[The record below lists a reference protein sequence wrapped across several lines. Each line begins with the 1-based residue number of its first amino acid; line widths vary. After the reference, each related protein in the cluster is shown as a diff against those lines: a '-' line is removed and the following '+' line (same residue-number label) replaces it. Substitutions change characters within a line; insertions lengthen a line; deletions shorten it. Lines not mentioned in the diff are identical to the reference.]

1 MQENSRRSV
10 VVGIRRFFAI
20 FLLFSTIQG
29 VISDY
34 EKGVPL
40 SEIIS
45 GAVLMVIIVF
55 FLVKPSKKKNKT
67 LEVENLDSEKFDE
80 LITIDENLDNMN
92 TFDVEEQFED
102 IEDIE
107 DFSDNQPTEDT
118 KNNYKQKKVRR
129 NNPINDKQNMLS
141 RIFQGKTERY

>member
-40 SEIIS
+40 SEIIP
-45 GAVLMVIIVF
+45 GAVLMVIILF

-102 IEDIE
+102 IEE
-107 DFSDNQPTEDT
+107 FSDSQQTEDT
-118 KNNYKQKKVRR
+118 KNNYKPKIVRR

>member
-40 SEIIS
+40 SEIIP

-67 LEVENLDSEKFDE
+67 LEVKNLDSEKFDE
-80 LITIDENLDNMN
+80 PISIDENFDNMN

-102 IEDIE
+102 IED
-107 DFSDNQPTEDT
+107 FSDNQPTEES

-129 NNPINDKQNMLS
+129 NNPINDKQSLLS

>member
-1 MQENSRRSV
+1 MKNV
-10 VVGIRRFFAI
+10 VRIRRFFAI

-34 EKGVPL
+34 EKGLPL
-40 SEIIS
+40 SEIIP

-55 FLVKPSKKKNKT
+55 FLVKPQKKKNKQ

-80 LITIDENLDNMN
+80 PITIDENFDNIN
-92 TFDVEEQFED
+92 PFDVEEEF
-102 IEDIE
+102 EDIE

-129 NNPINDKQNMLS
+129 NNPINDKQSLLS

>member
-34 EKGVPL
+34 DKGVPL
-40 SEIIS
+40 SEIIP
-45 GAVLMVIIVF
+45 GAVVMVILIF

-80 LITIDENLDNMN
+80 PITIDENFDNMN
-92 TFDVEEQFED
+92 TFDVEEQF
-102 IEDIE
+102 EDIE

-129 NNPINDKQNMLS
+129 NNPINDKQSMLS

>member
-55 FLVKPSKKKNKT
+55 FLVKPAKKKNKP
-67 LEVENLDSEKFDE
+67 LEGENLDSEKFDE
-80 LITIDENLDNMN
+80 PITIDVNFDNMN
-92 TFDVEEQFED
+92 TFDVEEQF
-102 IEDIE
+102 EDIE

-118 KNNYKQKKVRR
+118 KNNFKQKKVRR
-129 NNPINDKQNMLS
+129 NNPINDKQSLLS

>member
-55 FLVKPSKKKNKT
+55 FLVKPAKKKNKT

-80 LITIDENLDNMN
+80 PITIDENFDNMN
-92 TFDVEEQFED
+92 TFDVEEQFE
-102 IEDIE
+102 EIE

-118 KNNYKQKKVRR
+118 KNNSKQKKVRR
-129 NNPINDKQNMLS
+129 NNPINDKQSLLS

>member
-34 EKGVPL
+34 EKGVPM
-40 SEIIS
+40 SEIIP

-55 FLVKPSKKKNKT
+55 FLVKPSKKKNKQ
-67 LEVENLDSEKFDE
+67 LEVEELDYEEIEETFDNMETSEVE
-80 LITIDENLDNMN
+80 ENEEYLENLPSEDLKSKY
-92 TFDVEEQFED
+92 EQKRE
-102 IEDIE
+102 
-107 DFSDNQPTEDT
+107 
-118 KNNYKQKKVRR
+118 KKS
-129 NNPINDKQNMLS
+129 NPINKKQGLLS
-141 RIFQGKTERY
+141 RIFQGKTDRY

>member
-55 FLVKPSKKKNKT
+55 FLVKPAKKKNKP
-67 LEVENLDSEKFDE
+67 LEDENLDSEKFDE
-80 LITIDENLDNMN
+80 PITIDENFDNMN

-102 IEDIE
+102 IED
-107 DFSDNQPTEDT
+107 FSDKQPTENT

-129 NNPINDKQNMLS
+129 NNPINDKQSLLS

>member
-67 LEVENLDSEKFDE
+67 FEVENLDSEKFDE
-80 LITIDENLDNMN
+80 PITIDENFDNMK
-92 TFDVEEQFED
+92 TFDIEEQF
-102 IEDIE
+102 EDIE

-118 KNNYKQKKVRR
+118 KNNFKQKKVRR
-129 NNPINDKQNMLS
+129 NNPINDKQSLLS

>member
-20 FLLFSTIQG
+20 FFLFSTIQG

-40 SEIIS
+40 SEIIP

-67 LEVENLDSEKFDE
+67 LEVKNLDSEKFDKP
-80 LITIDENLDNMN
+80 ISIDENFDNMN

-102 IEDIE
+102 IED
-107 DFSDNQPTEDT
+107 FSDNQPTEES
-118 KNNYKQKKVRR
+118 KNNNKQKKVRR
-129 NNPINDKQNMLS
+129 NNPINDKQSLLS

>member
-1 MQENSRRSV
+1 MQQNSRRSV

-40 SEIIS
+40 SEIIP
-45 GAVLMVIIVF
+45 GAVLMAIIVF

-80 LITIDENLDNMN
+80 SITIDENFDNIN

-102 IEDIE
+102 NE

-118 KNNYKQKKVRR
+118 INNYKQKKVRR
-129 NNPINDKQNMLS
+129 NNPINDKQSMLS

>member
-40 SEIIS
+40 SEIIP
-45 GAVLMVIIVF
+45 GAVLMVIILF

-80 LITIDENLDNMN
+80 PITIDENLDNMN
-92 TFDVEEQFED
+92 TFDVEEQF
-102 IEDIE
+102 EDIE

-129 NNPINDKQNMLS
+129 NNPINDKQSLLS

>member
-40 SEIIS
+40 SEIIP
-45 GAVLMVIIVF
+45 GAVLMLIIVF
-55 FLVKPSKKKNKT
+55 FLVKPSKKKNKK
-67 LEVENLDSEKFDE
+67 LEVENFDKEKKDDPIRIDQNFD
-80 LITIDENLDNMN
+80 NLE
-92 TFDVEEQFED
+92 TFEIGEQFED
-102 IEDIE
+102 IEE
-107 DFSDNQPTEDT
+107 FSDNQPTEDT
-118 KNNYKQKKVRR
+118 NNNYTQKKVRR
-129 NNPINDKQNMLS
+129 NNPINDKQSMLS

>member
-20 FLLFSTIQG
+20 FFLFSTIQG

-67 LEVENLDSEKFDE
+67 LEVKNLDSEKFDE
-80 LITIDENLDNMN
+80 PISINENFDNMN
-92 TFDVEEQFED
+92 TFDVEERF
-102 IEDIE
+102 EDIE
-107 DFSDNQPTEDT
+107 DFSDNQPTVES

-129 NNPINDKQNMLS
+129 NNPINDKQSLLS
-141 RIFQGKTERY
+141 RIFQGKTDRY

>member
-20 FLLFSTIQG
+20 FFLFSTIQG

-67 LEVENLDSEKFDE
+67 LEFKNLDSEKFDE
-80 LITIDENLDNMN
+80 PISINENFDNMN
-92 TFDVEEQFED
+92 TFDVEERF
-102 IEDIE
+102 EDIE
-107 DFSDNQPTEDT
+107 DFSDNQPTVES

-129 NNPINDKQNMLS
+129 NNPINDKQSLLS

>member
-34 EKGVPL
+34 DKGVPL
-40 SEIIS
+40 SEIIP
-45 GAVLMVIIVF
+45 GAVVMVIIIF
-55 FLVKPSKKKNKT
+55 FLVKPSKKKNKK
-67 LEVENLDSEKFDE
+67 LEVENFDKEK
-80 LITIDENLDNMN
+80 IDEPIKIDQNFDNMEPSE
-92 TFDVEEQFED
+92 VEEQFED
-102 IEDIE
+102 IEE
-107 DFSDNQPTEDT
+107 FSDSQETEDT

-129 NNPINDKQNMLS
+129 NNPINDKQSMLS
-141 RIFQGKTERY
+141 RIFQGKTESY

>member
-1 MQENSRRSV
+1 MQQNSRRSV

-34 EKGVPL
+34 EKGLPL
-40 SEIIS
+40 SEIIP
-45 GAVLMVIIVF
+45 GAVLMLIIVF

-80 LITIDENLDNMN
+80 PITIDENFDNMS

-102 IEDIE
+102 IDN
-107 DFSDNQPTEDT
+107 FSDNQPTEVT
-118 KNNYKQKKVRR
+118 NNNYKQKKVRR
-129 NNPINDKQNMLS
+129 NNPINDKQSMLS

>member
-34 EKGVPL
+34 EKGLPL
-40 SEIIS
+40 SEIIP
-45 GAVLMVIIVF
+45 GAVLTLIIVF
-55 FLVKPSKKKNKT
+55 FLVKPSKKKNKK
-67 LEVENLDSEKFDE
+67 LEVENFDKEKKDDPIRIDQNFD
-80 LITIDENLDNMN
+80 NLE
-92 TFDVEEQFED
+92 TFEIEEQFED
-102 IEDIE
+102 IEE
-107 DFSDNQPTEDT
+107 FSDNQPTEDT
-118 KNNYKQKKVRR
+118 NNNFKQKKVRSS
-129 NNPINDKQNMLS
+129 NPINDKQSMLS

>member
-80 LITIDENLDNMN
+80 PITIDENFDNMN
-92 TFDVEEQFED
+92 TFDVEEQF
-102 IEDIE
+102 EDIE

-118 KNNYKQKKVRR
+118 KNNFKQKKVRR
-129 NNPINDKQNMLS
+129 NNPINDKQSLLS

>member
-80 LITIDENLDNMN
+80 PIKIDENLDNMN
-92 TFDVEEQFED
+92 TFDVEEQF
-102 IEDIE
+102 EDIE

-129 NNPINDKQNMLS
+129 NNPINDKQSLLS

>member
-20 FLLFSTIQG
+20 FFLFSTIQG

-40 SEIIS
+40 SEIIP

-67 LEVENLDSEKFDE
+67 LEVKNLDSEKFDE
-80 LITIDENLDNMN
+80 PISIDENFDNMN
-92 TFDVEEQFED
+92 TFDVEERF
-102 IEDIE
+102 EDIE
-107 DFSDNQPTEDT
+107 DFSDNQPTEES

-129 NNPINDKQNMLS
+129 NNPINDKQSLLS

>member
-1 MQENSRRSV
+1 MKDNSRLSV

-20 FLLFSTIQG
+20 ILLFSTIQG

-45 GAVLMVIIVF
+45 GAVLVVIIVF

-80 LITIDENLDNMN
+80 PITIDENFDNIN
-92 TFDVEEQFED
+92 TSDVEEQF
-102 IEDIE
+102 EDIE

-129 NNPINDKQNMLS
+129 NNPINDKQSLLS

>member
-20 FLLFSTIQG
+20 FFLFSTIQG

-40 SEIIS
+40 SEIIP

-67 LEVENLDSEKFDE
+67 LEVKNLDSEKFDE
-80 LITIDENLDNMN
+80 PISINENFDNMN
-92 TFDVEEQFED
+92 TFDVEERF
-102 IEDIE
+102 EDIE
-107 DFSDNQPTEDT
+107 DFSDNQPTEDS

-129 NNPINDKQNMLS
+129 NNPINDKQSLLS

>member
-67 LEVENLDSEKFDE
+67 LEDKNLDSEKFDE
-80 LITIDENLDNMN
+80 PITIDENFDNMN
-92 TFDVEEQFED
+92 TFDVEEQF
-102 IEDIE
+102 EDIE

-118 KNNYKQKKVRR
+118 KNNDKQKKVRR
-129 NNPINDKQNMLS
+129 NNPINDKQSLLS

>member
-1 MQENSRRSV
+1 MQENSRSSV

-55 FLVKPSKKKNKT
+55 FLVKPAKKKNKT

-80 LITIDENLDNMN
+80 PITIDENFDNMN
-92 TFDVEEQFED
+92 TFDVEEQF
-102 IEDIE
+102 EDIE

-129 NNPINDKQNMLS
+129 NNPINDKQSLLS

>member
-55 FLVKPSKKKNKT
+55 FLVKPSKMKNKT
-67 LEVENLDSEKFDE
+67 LEVKNLDSEKFDE
-80 LITIDENLDNMN
+80 PLSIDENFDNMN

-102 IEDIE
+102 IED
-107 DFSDNQPTEDT
+107 FSDNQQTEES

-129 NNPINDKQNMLS
+129 NNPINDKQSLLS
-141 RIFQGKTERY
+141 RIFQGKTDRY